1 MMDEIAE
8 GDTSTRFR
16 LKSSHLRYLG
26 EVGLFA
32 AVYFGTA
39 RLGLL
44 LDAVSGFATT
54 VWPPT
59 GISLVVLTLFGSRMW
74 PGAALGALLVNLTAG
89 APLPAACGMA
99 LGNTLE
105 AVLGT
110 YLLRRFAGGRGCL
123 ERVQGV
129 VGFVVLVAGLSTTVS
144 ATIGVASGWLGG
156 VIAGGDAGRAWLSW
170 WLGDAMG
177 DLILAPLLLAW
188 LERPR
193 ITLSFR
199 RSAEACV
206 LLISLVAISLAVFG
220 SPPAS
225 LQAQF
230 PRPYV
235 LFPFLIWAALRFV
248 QHGSVTATFVV
259 TSVAIW
265 RTTAGLGVFTRGA
278 VNERL
283 LLLQAFMAIVA
294 VTMLILAAEI
304 SGRKR
309 AQTRVS
315 VNYSVARILADASRI
330 EDAISSILRAI
341 CEGLEWDC
349 GNVWIMDADAA
360 TLRPA
365 AEWHRPEDRLGAFGA
380 AAPCLTVLPGMGM
393 IGRVRS
399 EGRSIWIPNVAADT
413 DIVPEKCAAELGLR
427 SAMGFPI
434 FIGKEVHGII
444 TFFSRTV
451 REPDE
456 TLLQMMSTLGSQIG
470 EFIQRQEAESDLRL
484 AHAELEA
491 RIGRRT
497 KQLSDANRALH
508 EEIVERKQAEEA
520 LRSLSTRLLQIQD
533 EERQRLA
540 RELHDSTAQGL
551 AALAMNLAVARACR
565 GTFDERARRALD
577 ECEVLLDRCSREIRS
592 LSYLLHPPL
601 LEEVGLP
608 AALRWCAEGFARQS
622 GIEVEVDL
630 PDDLDRLPT
639 EVENALFRIAQECL
653 SNVQRHSGSPTA
665 RIRLI
670 RNAESVALEV
680 RDRGRGMPAG
690 ILDRRDAVESLGVGL
705 LGMRERV
712 RQLGGRMQIA
722 SSDQGATVQ
731 VEIQVGADAS

>member
-1 MMDEIAE
+1 MDT
-8 GDTSTRFR
+8 GTRFR

-26 EVGLFA
+26 QIGIFA
-32 AVYFGTA
+32 AVYYVTA

-59 GISLVVLTLFGSRMW
+59 GISLVVLTLFGHRMW

-89 APLPAACGMA
+89 APLPTACGMA

-105 AVLGT
+105 AVLGAW
-110 YLLRRFAGGRGCL
+110 LLRRFAGGRGCL

-144 ATIGVASGWLGG
+144 ATIGVTSGWLGG
-156 VIAGGDAGRAWLSW
+156 VIPGSVAGRAWLTW

-177 DLILAPLLLAW
+177 DLILAPLLLTW

-193 ITLSFR
+193 IRLSLR
-199 RSAEACV
+199 RSAEAGA
-206 LLISLVAISLAVFG
+206 LLVTLVAVSLAAFD
-220 SPPAS
+220 PAPAA
-225 LQAQF
+225 LHDHF

-235 LFPFLIWAALRFV
+235 LFPFLIWAALRFA

-259 TSVAIW
+259 TTVAIW
-265 RTTAGLGVFTRGA
+265 RMAAGLAVLASGA
-278 VNERL
+278 VNQRL
-283 LLLQAFMAIVA
+283 LLLQAFMSIVA
-294 VTMLILAAEI
+294 VTMMVLAAEI

-315 VNYSVARILADASRI
+315 VNYSVTRILADASRI
-330 EDAISSILRAI
+330 EEAIPAILRSI
-341 CEGLEWDC
+341 CEELEWDC
-349 GNVWIMDADAA
+349 GNLWTVDAA
-360 TLRPA
+360 TGTLRHG
-365 AEWHRPEDRLGAFGA
+365 AEWHRPGGRLEEFGRTAADVILRPGAGLA
-380 AAPCLTVLPGMGM
+380 
-393 IGRVRS
+393 GRVWS
-399 EGRSIWIPNVAADT
+399 EERAVWIPELAKETNFVRARL
-413 DIVPEKCAAELGLR
+413 AAELGLR
-427 SAMGFPI
+427 SAVGFPI
-434 FIGKEVHGII
+434 FLGKEVHGIM

-456 TLLQMMSTLGSQIG
+456 SLLQMVATLGSQIG
-470 EFIQRQEAESDLRL
+470 EFIQRQRAESKLRL

-491 RIGRRT
+491 RIAHRT
-497 KQLSDANRALH
+497 RQLSEANRALS
-508 EEIVERKQAEEA
+508 EEIAERRQAEVA
-520 LRSLSTRLLQIQD
+520 LRSLSTRLLQVQD

-551 AALAMNLAVARACR
+551 AALAMNLSVAQACR
-565 GTFDERARRALD
+565 GTLDARARRALD
-577 ECEVLLDRCSREIRS
+577 ECEVLLDRCSREIRT

-622 GIEVEVDL
+622 GIKVEVDL
-630 PDDLDRLPT
+630 PDDLDRLPA

-665 RIRLI
+665 RIQLT
-670 RNAESVALEV
+670 RNAASVALEV
-680 RDRGRGMPAG
+680 RDRGKGMPDG
-690 ILDRRDAVESLGVGL
+690 LLDRRAAVESLGVGL
-705 LGMRERV
+705 LGLRERV
-712 RQLGGRMQIA
+712 RQLGGRLQIA

-731 VEIQVGADAS
+731 VEIHLAADGS